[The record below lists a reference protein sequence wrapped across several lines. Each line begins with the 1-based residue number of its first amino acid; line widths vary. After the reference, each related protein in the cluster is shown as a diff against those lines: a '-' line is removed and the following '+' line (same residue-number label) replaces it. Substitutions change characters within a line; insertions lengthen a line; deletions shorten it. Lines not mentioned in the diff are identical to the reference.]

1 MFAAIRRASSRE
13 SNLAADL
20 HANVFGMA
28 FANLICIKPILFRHA
43 ADELDQ
49 ATMTKDEEVDSAA

>member
-1 MFAAIRRASSRE
+1 MRVAG
-13 SNLAADL
+13 LADSEIAR
-20 HANVFGMA
+20 
-28 FANLICIKPILFRHA
+28 LFRHA